1 MTVGGGSPE
10 VFFCGSTA
18 LRSLTAFDRGAY
30 TSVTVVAFRE
40 RWLDIKLEDKQIL
53 LVEDDADIVSTIK
66 AALKESGATVAVAS
80 DGNAAVEAVNG
91 NPPDL
96 VILDMMLPKRSGFL
110 VLEKLKPK
118 RSKGSKPFVIMVTGN
133 SGSRHKAYA
142 QSLGVDD
149 YINKPFRMERLLE
162 SIDKLLGQ

>member
-1 MTVGGGSPE
+1 MSQCPIVPP
-10 VFFCGSTA
+10 
-18 LRSLTAFDRGAY
+18 SLTPFVRSAY
-30 TSVTVVAFRE
+30 TSITAKAFRE
-40 RWLDIKLEDKQIL
+40 HRLDTKLEDKQIL
-53 LVEDDADIVSTIK
+53 LVEDDADIVSTIQ

-80 DGNAAVEAVNG
+80 DGNAAVEAVSS

-118 RSKGSKPFVIMVTGN
+118 RSKGSKPYVIMVTGN
-133 SGSRHKAYA
+133 PGSRHKTYA

-162 SIDKLLGQ
+162 SIKKLLVQ